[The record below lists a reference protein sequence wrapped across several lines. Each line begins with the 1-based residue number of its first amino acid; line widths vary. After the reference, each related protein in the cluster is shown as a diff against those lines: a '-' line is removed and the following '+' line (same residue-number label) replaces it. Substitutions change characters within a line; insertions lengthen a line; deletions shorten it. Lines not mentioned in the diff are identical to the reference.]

1 MFLSMASNNTPH
13 NTILRYLIVGAISF
27 CVDYFSLLILYRLFH
42 LPLVVGTTISF
53 FAGLIVNF
61 SFHKYWTFDAE
72 NGIRKSTRQAMLY
85 GLLVVVNL
93 IFTNWFIIILAKKF
107 NLGPEI
113 TKPITT
119 LIIMTWN
126 YLAYKK
132 IIFKSVK

>member
-1 MFLSMASNNTPH
+1 
-13 NTILRYLIVGAISF
+13 
-27 CVDYFSLLILYRLFH
+27 
-42 LPLVVGTTISF
+42 
-53 FAGLIVNF
+53 
-61 SFHKYWTFDAE
+61 
-72 NGIRKSTRQAMLY
+72 MLY